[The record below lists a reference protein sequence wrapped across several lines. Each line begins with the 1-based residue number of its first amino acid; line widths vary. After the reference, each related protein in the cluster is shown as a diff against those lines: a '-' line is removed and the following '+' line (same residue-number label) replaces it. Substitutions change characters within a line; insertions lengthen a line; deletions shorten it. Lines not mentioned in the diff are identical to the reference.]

1 MKTEGDFLP
10 LKFKGG
16 FSKMK
21 SKYKN
26 LKKLNRIRLIAQTVN
41 NQNFQLEYRKIIFP
55 IIDKYKKRINYDY
68 EMKIE
73 IRNAIRKIKRL
84 AKNQQY
90 VPNNPPRPN
99 RKNYKK
105 PDFSQHS
112 KLYRLEKVC
121 EQELIN

>member
-1 MKTEGDFLP
+1 
-10 LKFKGG
+10 
-16 FSKMK
+16 MK

-55 IIDKYKKRINYDY
+55 IIDKYKKKINYDY
-68 EMKIE
+68 EMKLE
-73 IRNAIRKIKRL
+73 IKNAIKKIKRL

-90 VPNNPPRPN
+90 IPNNPPRPN

-112 KLYRLEKVC
+112 KLFKLEKVC
-121 EQELIN
+121 ERELILL